1 MIRPIFPSIR
11 PGKAVKRYVRYLP
24 MCVASL
30 RFFQGTLPFMSVEIL
45 KQGPVFELPDG
56 VTMKDW
62 YHDAIHDIESLFWV
76 ITYICLVREGPGKNM
91 LRKELLNGDSDN
103 KDLQRVIYRYFDTRE
118 DHEILLSKQPLFIDY
133 EKMDHDILLKFHPY
147 FEPLKGMMIQW
158 WRIMILAYKHRKFE
172 YYTIH
177 DQIIHIV
184 DRAMKEL
191 SENQDP
197 RTAVE
202 EKRRLD
208 EREQYLASVQGK
220 PPVSTSGE
228 QESPDRHVVLVE
240 PIGLPQEPGS
250 SLVGQGKRQRRG
262 R

>member
-11 PGKAVKRYVRYLP
+11 PGKAVKRYVRYLL
-24 MCVASL
+24 MCAACL

-91 LRKELLNGDSDN
+91 LRKELLNGDPDN
-103 KDLQRVIYRYFDTRE
+103 KDLQGVIYRYFDTRE
-118 DHEILLSKQPLFIDY
+118 DHEILLNKQPLFIDH

-147 FEPLKGMMIQW
+147 FKPLKVMMIQW
-158 WRIMILAYKHRKFE
+158 WRIVILAYKHRKFE

-177 DQIIHIV
+177 DQIIHII
-184 DRAMKEL
+184 DKAMKGL
-191 SENQDP
+191 SENQDS

-220 PPVSTSGE
+220 PSVSTSGE
-228 QESPDRHVVLVE
+228 QESPDQHVVLVE

-250 SLVGQGKRQRRG
+250 PVVGRGKRQRRG
-262 R
+262 P

>member
-11 PGKAVKRYVRYLP
+11 PRKAFKRYVRYLL
-24 MCVASL
+24 MCAACL
-30 RFFQGTLPFMSVEIL
+30 QFFQGTLPFMSVEIL
-45 KQGPVFELPDG
+45 NKGPVFKLPDG

-62 YHDAIHDIESLFWV
+62 CHDAIHDIESLFWV

-91 LRKELLNGDSDN
+91 LRKELLNGDPDN
-103 KDLQRVIYRYFDTRE
+103 KDLQRVIYRYFDTSE
-118 DHEILLSKQPLFIDY
+118 HCEILLNKQSLFIDH
-133 EKMDHDILLKFHPY
+133 EKMDNDILLKFHPY

-184 DRAMKEL
+184 DKAMKEL

-197 RTAVE
+197 RSGIE
-202 EKRRLD
+202 EERRLKVRD
-208 EREQYLASVQGK
+208 RNLASVQGIK
-220 PPVSTSGE
+220 A
-228 QESPDRHVVLVE
+228 
-240 PIGLPQEPGS
+240 
-250 SLVGQGKRQRRG
+250 VGTGIT
-262 R
+262 